1 MQLRQEKRQLL
12 CLSQEDLNYNVRNPI
27 HTPPFIIAMNKPL
40 GKELFVLINKTKIM
54 SILNYSDIFIILQ
67 RRDMRE
73 IYSRTNSKKIIHLNT
88 VFF

>member
-1 MQLRQEKRQLL
+1 
-12 CLSQEDLNYNVRNPI
+12 
-27 HTPPFIIAMNKPL
+27 
-40 GKELFVLINKTKIM
+40 M

-88 VFF
+88 VFFEYTK